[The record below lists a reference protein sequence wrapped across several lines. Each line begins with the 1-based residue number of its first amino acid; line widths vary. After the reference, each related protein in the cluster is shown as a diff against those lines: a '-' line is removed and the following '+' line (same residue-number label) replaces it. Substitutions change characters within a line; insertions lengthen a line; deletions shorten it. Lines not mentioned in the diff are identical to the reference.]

1 MCSCVACLHDII
13 QEGKEKK
20 KNPPESVI
28 VRLRVVKSLCYY
40 L

>member
-13 QEGKEKK
+13 QEGKK
-20 KNPPESVI
+20 KNPPESVN

>member
-13 QEGKEKK
+13 QEGKKK